1 MLDSLNHY
9 SKNTAYIRC
18 MAKELKKMS
27 VNVSEQE
34 FKALEEYAQ
43 KDNRTKTEVLREF
56 IRTLPTYRSSEST
69 GEKKR

>member
-1 MLDSLNHY
+1 
-9 SKNTAYIRC
+9 